1 MALWK
6 LKKKVSHLLSEE
18 SVVLHTKFG
27 PAVQAATV
35 NTNILYERRALLIYF
50 VFLLGMEELRNFISE
65 TIKDHE
71 DTLDPDNP
79 RDFIGKSQFYFTKL
93 WNQSLPTNQTL
104 SIEVNQLNL
113 GF

>member
-1 MALWK
+1 M
-6 LKKKVSHLLSEE
+6 SFINLLC
-18 SVVLHTKFG
+18 
-27 PAVQAATV
+27 
-35 NTNILYERRALLIYF
+35 I
-50 VFLLGMEELRNFISE
+50 LLGMEELRNFISE

-79 RDFIGKSQFYFTKL
+79 RDFIGKSQFYFIL
-93 WNQSLPTNQTL
+93 FGNQSLPTNQTL